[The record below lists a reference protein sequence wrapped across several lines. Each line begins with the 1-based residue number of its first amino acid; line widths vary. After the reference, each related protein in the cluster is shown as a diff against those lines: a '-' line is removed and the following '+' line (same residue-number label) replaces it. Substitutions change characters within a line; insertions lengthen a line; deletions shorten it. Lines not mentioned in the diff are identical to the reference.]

1 MTPVRRLIRAA
12 GRLAARFASYLLS
25 ALNPAA
31 TNEAFAAGMACFR
44 ILVALKLIYGLV
56 LYAFEHEI
64 GGAVG
69 HWLGG
74 GPGYPYFSTVLLV
87 LTLLPLPWQYVV
99 KRVALMFLTLWA
111 ASFVAFCVIQVAPGD
126 FTSQLRMNQQ
136 VPQETID
143 DLKAKY
149 GQDKP
154 LLVQYGNWVWGILA
168 RQDFGVSTQY
178 LDEPVFKVI
187 RTRMLATFRLSIA
200 AMIMVWLIS
209 VPIGI
214 YAAIR
219 QYSVGDKIFSVL
231 AFIGMS
237 LPTFFVAFLLAYLAT
252 EVHWLP
258 SGGSASLGHEEM
270 SQIGKVLDTLWH
282 MIIPV
287 SVLTIARIAGM
298 MRLMRGNM
306 LEVKRAQYVTT
317 ARAKGLN
324 ERKVIYK
331 HMLRN
336 AVNPMVTIFGYQLS
350 GLLSGV
356 ALTEAVL
363 GYPGL
368 GRLILD
374 AVMAQDLFLVM
385 ASMMMGTT
393 LLLIG
398 NLIADLLLVAVDP
411 RIKVQ

>member
-1 MTPVRRLIRAA
+1 MTTLRRLIRAA
-12 GRLAARFASYLLS
+12 GRLATGLASHLLG
-25 ALNPAA
+25 AFNPAA
-31 TNEAFAAGMACFR
+31 HDEVFLAGMACFR
-44 ILVALKLIYGLV
+44 LLLALKLIYGLV
-56 LYAFEHEI
+56 LLVFKTEI

-87 LTLLPLPWQYVV
+87 LTLVPLPWQYVV

-111 ASFVAFCVIQVAPGD
+111 ASFVAFCVIQIAPGD
-126 FTSQLRMNQQ
+126 FTSQLRMNPQ
-136 VPQETID
+136 VPDETIRE
-143 DLKAKY
+143 LAAKY

-178 LDEPVFKVI
+178 IDEPVFKVI
-187 RTRMLATFRLSIA
+187 RTRMLATFRLSLA
-200 AMIMVWLIS
+200 AMVMVWLIS

-219 QYSVGDKIFSVL
+219 QYSLGDKISSVL

-252 EVHWLP
+252 EIHWLP
-258 SGGSASLGHEEM
+258 SGGSESLNHAEM
-270 SQIGKVLDTLWH
+270 SWLARTLDTLWH

-317 ARAKGLN
+317 ARAKGLSA
-324 ERKVIYK
+324 RKVIYK

-398 NLIADLLLVAVDP
+398 NLIADLLLVVVDP

>member
-1 MTPVRRLIRAA
+1 MTTLRRLIRAA
-12 GRLAARFASYLLS
+12 GRLATGLASHLLG
-25 ALNPAA
+25 AFNPAA
-31 TNEAFAAGMACFR
+31 HDEVFLAGMACFR
-44 ILVALKLIYGLV
+44 LLLALKLIYGLV
-56 LYAFEHEI
+56 LLVFKTEI

-87 LTLLPLPWQYVV
+87 LTLVPLPWQYVV

-111 ASFVAFCVIQVAPGD
+111 ASFVAFCVIQIAPGD
-126 FTSQLRMNQQ
+126 FTSQLRMNPQ
-136 VPQETID
+136 VPDETIRE
-143 DLKAKY
+143 LAAKY

-178 LDEPVFKVI
+178 IDEPVFKVI
-187 RTRMLATFRLSIA
+187 RTRMLATFRLSLA
-200 AMIMVWLIS
+200 AMVMVWLIS

-219 QYSVGDKIFSVL
+219 QYSLGDKISSVL

-252 EVHWLP
+252 EIHWLP
-258 SGGSASLGHEEM
+258 SGGSESLNHAEM
-270 SQIGKVLDTLWH
+270 SWLARTLDTLWH

-317 ARAKGLN
+317 ARAKGLS
-324 ERKVIYK
+324 
-331 HMLRN
+331 

-398 NLIADLLLVAVDP
+398 NLIADLLLVVVDP

>member
-1 MTPVRRLIRAA
+1 
-12 GRLAARFASYLLS
+12 
-25 ALNPAA
+25 
-31 TNEAFAAGMACFR
+31 
-44 ILVALKLIYGLV
+44 
-56 LYAFEHEI
+56 
-64 GGAVG
+64 
-69 HWLGG
+69 
-74 GPGYPYFSTVLLV
+74 
-87 LTLLPLPWQYVV
+87 
-99 KRVALMFLTLWA
+99 
-111 ASFVAFCVIQVAPGD
+111 
-126 FTSQLRMNQQ
+126 
-136 VPQETID
+136 
-143 DLKAKY
+143 
-149 GQDKP
+149 
-154 LLVQYGNWVWGILA
+154 
-168 RQDFGVSTQY
+168 
-178 LDEPVFKVI
+178 
-187 RTRMLATFRLSIA
+187 MLATFRLSLA
-200 AMIMVWLIS
+200 AMVMVWLIS

-219 QYSVGDKIFSVL
+219 QYSLGDKIFSVL
-231 AFIGMS
+231 AFVGMS

-252 EVHWLP
+252 EIHWLP
-258 SGGSASLGHEEM
+258 AGGSESLDHEQM
-270 SQIGKVLDTLWH
+270 NWFGRTLDTLWH

-317 ARAKGLN
+317 ARAKGLS

-398 NLIADLLLVAVDP
+398 NLIADLLLVVVDP

>member
-1 MTPVRRLIRAA
+1 MSLLRRLLNA
-12 GRLAARFASYLLS
+12 F
-25 ALNPAA
+25 NPAGQDDPFL
-31 TNEAFAAGMACFR
+31 TGFAGFR
-44 ILVALKLIYGLV
+44 ILLAAKLIYGLV
-56 LYAFEHEI
+56 LVASRTVVR
-64 GGAVG
+64 GAIG
-69 HWLGG
+69 HWLGSG
-74 GPGYPYFSTVLLV
+74 RGFPYLSLV
-87 LTLLPLPWQYVV
+87 ALVFTLLPLPWHYVV
-99 KRVALMFLTLWA
+99 KRFLLMLLTLWA
-111 ASFVAFCVIQVAPGD
+111 ASFVAFFIIQAAPGD
-126 FTSQLRMNQQ
+126 FTTQFELN
-136 VPQETID
+136 PQIGEQTIRE
-143 DLKAKY
+143 LKAKH
-149 GQDKP
+149 GLDKP
-154 LLVQYGNWVWGILA
+154 LIVQYGRWLWRAVA
-168 RQDFGVSTQY
+168 YQDFGVSTQY
-178 LDEPVFKVI
+178 IDEPVFSVI
-187 RTRMLATFRLSIA
+187 RTRMLATFRLA
-200 AMIMVWLIS
+200 LLAMIMVWLLS

-214 YAAIR
+214 YSAIR
-219 QYSVGDKIFSVL
+219 QYSIGDKVLSLL
-231 AFIGMS
+231 AFVGMS
-237 LPTFFVAFLLAYLAT
+237 LPTFFVAFLLMYFAT
-252 EVHWLP
+252 EVDWLP
-258 SGGSASLGHEEM
+258 AGGLTSVNYDEM
-270 SQIGKVLDTLWH
+270 GTWDKIWDYLWH

-363 GYPGL
+363 NYPGL

-374 AVMAQDLFLVM
+374 AVLAQDLYLVM

-398 NLIADLLLVAVDP
+398 NLIADLLLVVVDP